1 MIRPTSLLRSR
12 LLSFSK
18 SAGPALRSTA
28 LRSLATSS
36 SPSGAASYSASSN
49 AELFDEKFSITQEG
63 SNVSVASRKP
73 IVPFPQ
79 SPLKPVPPHILRP
92 PYAATGQV
100 PYSQFTEQIVVHDA
114 DSADMM
120 RHAARLARR
129 TLDLACSAAE
139 PGVTS
144 DEVDTVV
151 HEAIIA
157 VRETR
162 RLDSGEGIVT
172 VIAPATRPLLQSCK

>member
-1 MIRPTSLLRSR
+1 MIRQTFLLRSR
-12 LLSFSK
+12 LLSFSG

-28 LRSLATSS
+28 RRSLATSS
-36 SPSGAASYSASSN
+36 GSTATYAASSN
-49 AELFDEKFSITQEG
+49 ADLFDEKFSITQAG
-63 SNVSVASRKP
+63 SVETRKP
-73 IVPFPQ
+73 IVAFPQ
-79 SPLKPVPPHILRP
+79 SPRKHVPPHIVRP
-92 PYAATGQV
+92 PYADTGRV
-100 PYSQFTEQIVVHDA
+100 PYSRFTEQIVVHDA
-114 DSADMM
+114 DSADIM

-162 RLDSGEGIVT
+162 LT
-172 VIAPATRPLLQSCK
+172 T

>member
-1 MIRPTSLLRSR
+1 MIRQTFLLRSR
-12 LLSFSK
+12 LLSFSVG
-18 SAGPALRSTA
+18 SAGPALRRTA
-28 LRSLATSS
+28 LRSLATISSS
-36 SPSGAASYSASSN
+36 SPSGIITASYSAASTN
-49 AELFDEKFSITQEG
+49 ADLFDEKFSFAQAE
-63 SNVSVASRKP
+63 SKASAASTRSRIK
-73 IVPFPQ
+73 PFPQ
-79 SPLKPVPPHILRP
+79 SPLKPVPPQIARP

-100 PYSQFTEQIVVHDA
+100 PYSRFTEQIVVHDA
-114 DSADMM
+114 DSADLM

-162 RLDSGEGIVT
+162 RD
-172 VIAPATRPLLQSCK
+172 

>member
-1 MIRPTSLLRSR
+1 MIRQTSLLRSR
-12 LLSFSK
+12 LLSLSG

-28 LRSLATSS
+28 LRYLATSS
-36 SPSGAASYSASSN
+36 SGTAASYSASTN
-49 AELFDEKFSITQEG
+49 ADLFDEKFSIAQAG
-63 SNVSVASRKP
+63 SNASVATRSLIK
-73 IVPFPQ
+73 PFPQ
-79 SPLKPVPPHILRP
+79 SPRKPVPPQIARP

-100 PYSQFTEQIVVHDA
+100 PYSRFTEQIVVHDA
-114 DSADMM
+114 DSVDLM
-120 RHAARLARR
+120 RRAARLARR
-129 TLDLACSAAE
+129 TLDLACSTAE

-162 RLDSGEGIVT
+162 RDDLRVE
-172 VIAPATRPLLQSCK
+172 KEW

>member
-1 MIRPTSLLRSR
+1 MIRQSFLLRSK
-12 LLSFSK
+12 LLSFSG
-18 SAGPALRSTA
+18 SAGPALRNTA
-28 LRSLATSS
+28 LRSLATST
-36 SPSGAASYSASSN
+36 SPSGTTSYTAASSN
-49 AELFDEKFSITQEG
+49 ADLFDEKFSIAQAGNKGALSTR
-63 SNVSVASRKP
+63 SP
-73 IVPFPQ
+73 IKPFPQ
-79 SPLKPVPPHILRP
+79 SPRKAVPPHIVRP
-92 PYAATGQV
+92 PYAKTGQV

-114 DSADMM
+114 DSADLM

-157 VRETR
+157 VRER
-162 RLDSGEGIVT
+162 RRDDLIMEKE
-172 VIAPATRPLLQSCK
+172 Q

>member
-1 MIRPTSLLRSR
+1 
-12 LLSFSK
+12 
-18 SAGPALRSTA
+18 
-28 LRSLATSS
+28 
-36 SPSGAASYSASSN
+36 
-49 AELFDEKFSITQEG
+49 LFDEKFSFAKADSIA
-63 SNVSVASRKP
+63 SVTTRSP
-73 IVPFPQ
+73 IKPFPQ
-79 SPLKPVPPHILRP
+79 SPLKPVPPHIVRP

-100 PYSQFTEQIVVHDA
+100 PYSRYTEQIVVHDA
-114 DSADMM
+114 ESADLM
-120 RHAARLARR
+120 RHAARLARQ

-162 RLDSGEGIVT
+162 
-172 VIAPATRPLLQSCK
+172 